1 MLITPSIKKNIMA
14 KLYNLNAA
22 GIDISTKEYVVAV
35 PEDRCKDY
43 VRTYGTFTKDIHLL
57 AKWLIDC
64 KIETVAMESTGVYW
78 YHLYTVLLDYGFEV
92 YLVNAQHVKNVPGRK
107 SDVEDAQW
115 IQELHTDG
123 LLRASFQP
131 DNLTRSLRNYVRL
144 RKNIVQQMTTEI
156 QRMQKA
162 LEQMN
167 IKLNNVIRDI
177 TGKTGFAIISA
188 ILQGERDIDK
198 LSELRDWRIKATKET
213 VKNSLEGNWREE
225 QIFNLQIAY
234 NHYHFL
240 QRQLGQ
246 CDAQSQKVL
255 ENIAQENQ
263 HKTRKK
269 PKPTLNKNK
278 KNKINFNAKD
288 YLCRTVGVDVTNI
301 HGIQEITAL
310 TILSETGAN
319 LKEKFPTEK
328 QFLKWLN
335 VVPDNKITGGKVIS
349 SKVRKKKNRAGQAF
363 RDAASS
369 QWKAQ
374 NPIGDYLRGKKSKSG
389 GKQAVVATARKLASI
404 YYKMVTEK
412 EEFDTDILKRNSEYF
427 LKTKLKQVIKL
438 KNRLENSLNY
448 QDICV

>member
-1 MLITPSIKKNIMA
+1 MA

-43 VRTYGTFTKDIHLL
+43 VRTFGTFTKDIHLL
-57 AKWLIDC
+57 AAWLKDC

-131 DNLTRSLRNYVRL
+131 DNLTRSLRDYVRL

-162 LEQMN
+162 LVQMN

-188 ILQGERDIDK
+188 ILKGERDIDK
-198 LSELRDWRIKATKET
+198 LSELRDWRIKASKET
-213 VKNSLEGNWREE
+213 VKKSLEGNWREE
-225 QIFNLQIAY
+225 QIFNLRIAY
-234 NHYHFL
+234 DHYHFL
-240 QRQLGQ
+240 LKQLGQ
-246 CDAQSQKVL
+246 CDTQSQKIL
-255 ENIAQENQ
+255 KKIAQVNQ
-263 HKTRKK
+263 HKTSKK

-278 KNKINFNAKD
+278 KNKINFNARD
-288 YLCRTVGVDVTNI
+288 YLYRTVGVDITNI

-319 LKEKFPTEK
+319 LNEKFPTEK

-412 EEFDTDILKRNSEYF
+412 IEFDTNILKRNSEYF
-427 LKTKLKQVIKL
+427 LKTKLKQVTKL

-448 QDICV
+448 QDIYV

>member
-1 MLITPSIKKNIMA
+1 MA

-35 PEDRCKDY
+35 PEDRCEDY
-43 VRTYGTFTKDIHLL
+43 VRTYGTFTNDIHLL
-57 AKWLIDC
+57 AKWLNDC
-64 KIETVAMESTGVYW
+64 KIDTVAMESTGVYW

-107 SDVEDAQW
+107 SDVKDAQW

-167 IKLNNVIRDI
+167 MKLNNVIRDI
-177 TGKTGFAIISA
+177 TGKTGLAIISA
-188 ILQGERDIDK
+188 ILKGERDIDK
-198 LSELRDWRIKATKET
+198 LAELRDRRIKASKET
-213 VKNSLEGNWREE
+213 VKKSLEGNWREE

-234 NHYHFL
+234 DHYFFL
-240 QRQLGQ
+240 QKQLGQ

-255 ENIAQENQ
+255 EKLTQENQ
-263 HKTRKK
+263 HKTDKK

-278 KNKINFNAKD
+278 KNRINFNARD
-288 YLCRTVGVDVTNI
+288 YLYRTIGVDVTNI

-310 TILSETGAN
+310 TIVSETGAN

-389 GKQAVVATARKLASI
+389 GKKAVVSTARKLASI

-412 EEFDTDILKRNSEYF
+412 EEFDTDVLKKNSEYY
-427 LKTKLKQVIKL
+427 LKNKLKQVTKL
-438 KNRLENSLNY
+438 KNRLENALNY
-448 QDICV
+448 QDIYV

>member
-1 MLITPSIKKNIMA
+1 MA

-35 PEDRCKDY
+35 PEDRNEDY

-57 AKWLIDC
+57 AKWLKEC
-64 KIETVAMESTGVYW
+64 KIETIAMESTGVYW

-115 IQELHTDG
+115 IQELHTYG

-131 DNLTRSLRNYVRL
+131 DNLTRSLRNYVRQ
-144 RKNIVQQMTTEI
+144 RKSIVQQMTTEI

-177 TGKTGFAIISA
+177 CGKTGLAIISA

-198 LSELRDWRIKATKET
+198 LAELRDWRIKASKET
-213 VKNSLEGNWREE
+213 IINSLEGNWREE
-225 QIFNLQIAY
+225 QIFNLKMAY
-234 NHYHFL
+234 EHYFFL
-240 QRQLGQ
+240 QKQLSK
-246 CDAQSQKVL
+246 CDAQSQSVL
-255 ENIAQENQ
+255 EIMAQSNSDQTSE
-263 HKTRKK
+263 KSKIT
-269 PKPTLNKNK
+269 TNKNK
-278 KNKINFNAKD
+278 KNKIHFNARD
-288 YLCRTVGVDVTNI
+288 YLCRTLGVDVTNI

-374 NPIGDYLRGKKSKSG
+374 NPIGDYLRGKKAKSG

-404 YYKMVTEK
+404 YYKLVTEK
-412 EEFDTDILKRNSEYF
+412 EEFDTEILKRNSEFF
-427 LKTKLKQVIKL
+427 LKTKLKQLTIL
-438 KNRLENSLNY
+438 KTRLENSLNY
-448 QDICV
+448 QDIYV